1 MSSTQSKCYKGNI
14 MAMTYGQC
22 QCNIESKTC
31 ERNSSSFWW
40 IELCSVKDDKQTL
53 FHSASWWWQ
62 TARVASAW
70 RTILRYC
77 WRNLVPMEEVVRF
90 WGDIS
95 NMARRNWC
103 KLTEHQCH
111 KVPCSNYGPSL
122 PAVPGCS
129 GLPRSSSLHFVGQ
142 QLHTPRSAT
151 GYGIHNSINMTN
163 MLPWPTK
170 APDFKII
177 ECLKSSEAPI

>member
-40 IELCSVKDDKQTL
+40 IESCSVKDDKQIL
-53 FHSASWWWQ
+53 FYSASWWWQ
-62 TARVASAW
+62 TARGASAW

-77 WRNLVPMEEVVRF
+77 WRNLVPMEEVVRL

-103 KLTEHQCH
+103 KLTKHQMPQSTTKYH
-111 KVPCSNYGPSL
+111 AVIMARHFLPYRDALAPRGVP
-122 PAVPGCS
+122 
-129 GLPRSSSLHFVGQ
+129 HFI
-142 QLHTPRSAT
+142 LLDNNCTHHTARLVTAYIT
-151 GYGIHNSINMTN
+151 Q
-163 MLPWPTK
+163 
-170 APDFKII
+170 
-177 ECLKSSEAPI
+177 